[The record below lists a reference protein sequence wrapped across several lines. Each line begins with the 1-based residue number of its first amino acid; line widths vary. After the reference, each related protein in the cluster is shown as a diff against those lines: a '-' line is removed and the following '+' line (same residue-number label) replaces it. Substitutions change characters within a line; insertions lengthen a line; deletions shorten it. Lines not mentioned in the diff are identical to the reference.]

1 MRLMDDFQGRTIKGY
16 ELKQL
21 IGEGGFGAVYR
32 AYQPLIGREVAIK
45 IILPQLAN
53 RPEFIRRFETE
64 AQLIARLEH
73 PHIVPLY
80 DYWREPNG
88 AYLVMRWLRG
98 GSLQQALKEA
108 GRWSIEGT
116 QKVVTQIGEAL
127 AVAHRQGIIHR
138 DIKVENI
145 LLDENGHT
153 YLTDF
158 GIAKDTVGNANI
170 TQNNAILGSPAYL
183 SPEQIKGEEVTQQ
196 SDIYSMGILIYEL
209 LTGNVPFDEETA
221 AALLYKHLAE
231 PVPDISQEF
240 SDIPPSIN
248 EIIQRAT
255 AKEPSDRYADILELM
270 KDFKHVV
277 RASERANIVSTDTAE
292 TAYITSTG
300 IYLPEPENP
309 YKGLRAFQQADS
321 ADFFGRETLTQQL
334 INRLKETD
342 EQSRFLAVIGPS
354 GSGKSSVVK
363 AGLLPAIRNGALPN
377 SDDWFVVEMVP
388 GADPMEEL
396 EAALLRV
403 AVNPPESL
411 LNQLNVDSRGLLRAI
426 KRVLP
431 DDDTELVLFIDQFE
445 ELFTLVD
452 EEDRRAHF
460 MDSLLE
466 AISEVRSRIRII
478 ITLRADF
485 YDRPLNYVTFGELIR
500 KRTEVVLPL
509 STDELEMVITGPAHR
524 VGMIAEPS
532 LVGSI
537 ISDVREQPGALPLLQ
552 YALTELFERRDGNR
566 LTATAYAEI
575 GGTWGALARR
585 ADELYDGLDE
595 DSQEATR
602 QLFLR
607 LVTLGEGTEDTRR
620 RTLQSELMSIG
631 DDPDTMSMI
640 IDAFGRYRLLTFD
653 HDPQTRSSTVEVA
666 HEALIRQWGRLRQWL
681 LNNREELRLQRR
693 LTAATEEW
701 ENAHKDDSFLVR
713 GARLQQLEEWME
725 STDLSLNEN
734 ERSYLNASI
743 AVRERTQTIER
754 ERQAREEALEKR
766 SQNRLRALVAVMG
779 IATVIAVILASVAFT
794 QGEEAQDARATAEN
808 NAEQAEASEHL
819 ANSLALA
826 ANARN
831 ALIENN
837 TTLALSLALEAD
849 NAVDSTPIEVLR
861 ILASSTYGPGVRHRL
876 QGHEASVINANFSRN
891 SRLAV
896 STSLDGTIRIWD
908 NISGETVQTIQ
919 HDGLIFSN
927 AVFTPQGSRIVA
939 GGLDGIVYIFDVESG
954 EELRQFIGH
963 EDAVM
968 SVAVNVDGTRIAS
981 GSLDHTVRIWD
992 MVTGQEQYVL
1002 EGHTGVVLDVALSA
1016 DGLYAVSSSADEL
1029 FTSTNDDVEDRTV
1042 RVWDL
1047 RTGEQQA
1054 LIQPPPGYIRTIAI
1068 GPESNFV
1075 LSGTWNST
1083 DGGVLN
1089 LWDIRTG
1096 RARGAFYGHTD
1107 IISGVGFSPDSNTI
1121 YSTSWDRTLRV
1132 WDVSTA
1138 IEIQRFEG
1146 FDDRLLNLSISSNG
1160 EYALLSSGNFGGDAI
1175 LPEREAAE
1183 DTSIWLIDLKSRDE
1197 IRRFEGSDEWIWSMD
1212 ISSDDRYAVSGSGP
1226 LRLPGEEYN
1235 VRLWDVETAEVL
1247 HTMDAHTATVEG
1259 VAFSPDDSMIA
1270 SGGWDG
1276 QLILWDVETGALIRQ
1291 FGQESG
1297 SHGFT
1302 TTTDEESGEDVH
1314 TPIRV
1319 NSVAFH
1325 PDGTI
1330 LASSAGNGTIVFWD
1344 VNSGDQIRLIEAH
1357 SGEIPK
1363 IEFSPDG
1370 TQLISASADQTV
1382 VLWDTETGEQIRQ
1395 FVASDND
1402 EGLSH
1407 DSSANDVT
1415 FSPDGSMVLS
1425 SSWDSTLR
1433 LWDVATGTEINRFAG
1448 HSGATFGVD
1457 FSPDGQSFVSGGAD
1471 TTVRVWD
1478 IASGQELIRYNGHQ
1492 DWVSEI
1498 QFTSDGNAVIVAD
1511 QKNIM
1516 IMWQVPR
1523 NTTVIR
1529 EWGLANR
1536 YVRDLTC
1543 AEREQYRIE
1552 PLCEAETSE

>member
-1 MRLMDDFQGRTIKGY
+1 MDDLQGRTIKGY

-32 AYQPLIGREVAIK
+32 AYQSLIGREVAIK

-98 GSLQQALKEA
+98 GSLHQALKEA
-108 GRWSIEGT
+108 GRWSIDGT
-116 QKVVTQIGEAL
+116 QKVVAQIGEAL

-145 LLDENGHT
+145 LLDENGHA

-158 GIAKDTVGNANI
+158 GIAKDTVDNAQI

-183 SPEQIKGEEVTQQ
+183 APEQIKGEEVTQQ

-209 LTGNVPFDEETA
+209 LTGTVPFDEETA

-231 PVPDISQEF
+231 PVPDITQQF

-248 EIIQRAT
+248 EIIQKAT
-255 AKEPSDRYADILELM
+255 AKEPADRYPDILELM
-270 KDFKHVV
+270 KDFKHAV
-277 RASERANIVSTDTAE
+277 RATEQGNIAASGTD

-321 ADFFGRETLTQQL
+321 ADFFGRENLTQQL
-334 INRLKETD
+334 INCLKETD
-342 EQSRFLAVIGPS
+342 ERSRFLAVVGPS

-363 AGLLPAIRNGALPN
+363 AGILPAIRKGALPN
-377 SDDWFVVEMVP
+377 SEDWFVVEMVP

-396 EAALLRV
+396 EAALLRI

-411 LNQLNVDSRGLLRAI
+411 LNQLNEDSRGLLRAV

-431 DDDTELVLFIDQFE
+431 DDETELVLFIDQFE
-445 ELFTLVD
+445 ELFTLV
-452 EEDRRAHF
+452 EGEDQRSHF

-466 AISEVRSRIRII
+466 AVNETRSRIRII
-478 ITLRADF
+478 VTLRADF

-500 KRTEVVLPL
+500 ERTEVVLPL
-509 STDELEMVITGPAHR
+509 STEELEMAITGPAHR

-532 LVGSI
+532 LVGAI

-566 LTATAYAEI
+566 LTAEAYSDI

-585 ADELYDGLDE
+585 AEELYGGLDE
-595 DSQEATR
+595 SSQEAAR

-620 RTLQSELMSIG
+620 RTFQSELMSIG
-631 DDPDTMSMI
+631 DDPEMMGMI

-666 HEALIRQWGRLRQWL
+666 HEALIRQWGRLREWL
-681 LNNREELRLQRR
+681 VNNREDLRLQRR
-693 LTAATEEW
+693 LTSATEEW
-701 ENAHKDDSFLVR
+701 ENANKDDSFLVR
-713 GARLQQLEEWME
+713 GARLQQLEDWMNT
-725 STDLSLNEN
+725 SDLTLNEN
-734 ERSYLNASI
+734 ERQYLNASI
-743 AVRERTQTIER
+743 AVRERMEAHEQ
-754 ERQAREEALEKR
+754 ERQEREEALELR
-766 SQNRLRALVAVMG
+766 SRNRLRALVAVMG
-779 IATVIAVILASVAFT
+779 VATVIAVVLAVFAIT
-794 QGEEAQDARATAEN
+794 QGQEAEDARDTAEA
-808 NAEQAEASEHL
+808 NALQAEENERE

-826 ANARN
+826 ANART

-849 NAVDSTPIEVLR
+849 NAVEDVPLEVLR
-861 ILASSTYGPGVRHRL
+861 ILAASTYGPGVRYRL
-876 QGHEASVINANFSRN
+876 QGHEASVINAHFSAD
-891 SRLAV
+891 SQLAV
-896 STSLDGTIRIWD
+896 STSIDGTIRIWD
-908 NISGETVQTIQ
+908 NTTGETTQTIQ
-919 HDGLIFSN
+919 RDGVIFSS
-927 AVFTPQGSRIVA
+927 AVFTPQSSRIVA
-939 GGLDGIVYIFDVESG
+939 SGLDGIVYIFDIESG
-954 EELRQFIGH
+954 DEIQQFIGH
-963 EDAVM
+963 EDGVM
-968 SVAVNVDGTRIAS
+968 SVAVSVDGTRIAS
-981 GSLDHTVRIWD
+981 GSLDHTIRIWD
-992 MVTGQEQYVL
+992 MVTGEEQYVL

-1016 DGLYAVSSSADEL
+1016 DGLYAVSSSADEI
-1029 FTSTNDDVEDRTV
+1029 FTSTDDDVEDRNV

-1068 GPESNFV
+1068 SPDSNFV
-1075 LSGTWNST
+1075 LSGTWNSN

-1096 RARGAFYGHTD
+1096 RARGVFYGHTD
-1107 IISGVGFSPDSNTI
+1107 IVSGVGFAPDGNTI
-1121 YSTSWDRTLRV
+1121 YSSSWDRTFRA
-1132 WDVSTA
+1132 WDVTTG

-1146 FDDRLLNLSISSNG
+1146 FDDRLLNLSVSPNG
-1160 EYALLSSGNFGGDAI
+1160 EYALLSSGNYGGDAI
-1175 LPEREAAE
+1175 LAEREASV

-1197 IRRFEGSDEWIWSMD
+1197 IRRFVDSDEWVWSMD
-1212 ISSDDRYAVSGSGP
+1212 ISSNDRLAVSGSGP
-1226 LRLPGEEYN
+1226 LRLPGEEYI
-1235 VRLWDVETAEVL
+1235 VRLWDVETGEAV
-1247 HTMDAHTATVEG
+1247 HQMDAHEGTVEG
-1259 VAFSPDDSMIA
+1259 VAFSPDDSTIA
-1270 SGGWDG
+1270 SVAWDG
-1276 QLILWDVETGALIRQ
+1276 RIILWDVETGEQIRQ
-1291 FGQESG
+1291 FGEASG

-1302 TTTDEESGEDVH
+1302 TTTDEESGEDVN
-1314 TPIRV
+1314 TPVRV

-1325 PDGTI
+1325 PDGEIIAT
-1330 LASSAGNGTIVFWD
+1330 SAANGTIIFWN
-1344 VNSGDQIRLIEAH
+1344 VETGEQIRTIEAH
-1357 SGEIPK
+1357 GGEVPK

-1370 TQLISASADQTV
+1370 TQLISSSTDQMV
-1382 VLWDTETGEQIRQ
+1382 ILWDAETGEQIRQ
-1395 FVASDND
+1395 FVATDNE

-1407 DSSANDVT
+1407 DSNANDVT

-1425 SSWDSTLR
+1425 SSWDSTIR
-1433 LWDVATGTEINRFAG
+1433 LWDVATGTEIHRFEG
-1448 HSGATFGVD
+1448 HNGATFGVD

-1471 TTVRVWD
+1471 TTVRIWD
-1478 IASGQELIRYNGHQ
+1478 IESGQELIRYNGHQ
-1492 DWVSEI
+1492 DWISEM
-1498 QFTSDGNAVIVAD
+1498 QFTSDGNTVIVAD

-1523 NTTVIR
+1523 NTDVIR
-1529 EWGLANR
+1529 EWGVENR
-1536 YVRDLTC
+1536 YIRDLTC

-1552 PLCEAETSE
+1552 PLCDIEDNADE